1 MSRTPF
7 RRFWLSLLVAL
18 FLQLVALPDAVAA
31 ARPLWVPLMLVYW
44 ALAEPRV
51 PALLMAFVLGIALDV
66 LYNTV
71 LGQHAMGFV
80 LLVFFM
86 ARLRAV
92 FILFP
97 LWQSTIALIP
107 AWGAYCLL
115 MTMIDDISR
124 HRADV
129 WLRWLPA
136 LSTTLFWPLVY
147 TVLEG
152 ATRRHSQE

>member
-1 MSRTPF
+1 MSRVPY

-18 FLQLVALPDAVAA
+18 FLQLVALPEAIAA
-31 ARPLWVPLMLVYW
+31 ARPLWVPLVLVYW
-44 ALAEPRV
+44 ALVEPRV
-51 PALLMAFVLGIALDV
+51 PSLICAFLLGIALDV

-86 ARLRAV
+86 ARLRGV
-92 FILFP
+92 IILFP
-97 LWQSTIALIP
+97 LWQSTVALVP
-107 AWGAYCLL
+107 AWAVYCLL

-136 LSTTLFWPLVY
+136 MSTPLFWPMVY
-147 TVLEG
+147 TVLDG
-152 ATRRHSQE
+152 ASRRGSPE